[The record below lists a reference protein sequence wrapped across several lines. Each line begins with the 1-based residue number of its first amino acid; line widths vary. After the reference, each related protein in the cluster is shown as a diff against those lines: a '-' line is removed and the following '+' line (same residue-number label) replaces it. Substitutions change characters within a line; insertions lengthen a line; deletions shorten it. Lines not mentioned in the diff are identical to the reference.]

1 MKTKIQW
8 KLMFSYLAL
17 VVLIGFVIYLY
28 LGYSLKNH
36 LTAETRDNL
45 VNEAR
50 LVKVMAA
57 KEIRVMERDG
67 FYLAQT
73 AGREIKSRVS
83 IINDKGTVV
92 GDSEL
97 NVNGVRSLE
106 NHAGRPE
113 IRQALAGDV
122 GTSVRYSS
130 TLGTDML
137 YVAMPFRTESAGG
150 GVVRLALPLSS
161 LDKAVSGM
169 HAMLGAALALAV
181 IFSLL
186 LSYLLSLYIS
196 RPLRTMSAMAS
207 RIGRGD
213 FSCRI
218 PVAGKDEIGE
228 LGSVMNEMAKQME
241 NQLERISAE
250 KNRLDT
256 ILRGMGE
263 GVVVTDENGFVTMSN
278 PAFRTLFLPDGYED
292 GHSLFEIT
300 RQPSMFN
307 TLRKVLKS
315 REDIV
320 EEIELGGAGEKHIL
334 VHWVPLVEGGTLLG
348 AVAVFHDISE
358 LKALERMRSDFVANV
373 SHELRT
379 PVSVIKGYAE
389 TMLSEGSS
397 LAPEKAAQFA
407 GIIHNHAERLANL
420 ISDLLT
426 LSRIE
431 SRAMAMEPMPTN
443 IESAVNRAVRLLDQK
458 WGVKGINV
466 SSDDSL
472 GKMPMV
478 LADHQR
484 LEQVLVNLLDN
495 AIKFTPASGSITVSA
510 TDIGAH
516 VKIDVTDTGCGIPAK
531 DLPRIF
537 ERFYRVDT
545 ARSREL
551 GGTGLGLSIVKHIV
565 QAHGGTVSVESTPGR
580 GSTFSFT
587 LKKLAASPDKS
598 ESNVV

>member
-8 KLMFSYLAL
+8 KLMVSYLAL
-17 VVLIGFVIYLY
+17 VVLIGAVIYSY
-28 LGYSLKNH
+28 LDHTLKTH
-36 LTAETRDNL
+36 LNAEIRDNL

-50 LVKVMAA
+50 LVKIMAA
-57 KEIRVMERDG
+57 KDIRVMECDG
-67 FYLAQT
+67 FSLAQA
-73 AGREIKSRVS
+73 AGREIKARVS
-83 IINDKGTVV
+83 IINGTGVVV

-97 NVNGVRSLE
+97 SAKELRTLE

-113 IRQALAGDV
+113 IRQALAGDI

-130 TLGTDML
+130 TLGTNML

-150 GVVRLALPLSS
+150 GVIRLALPLSN
-161 LDKAVSGM
+161 LDQAISGM
-169 HAMLGAALALAV
+169 HTLLGVALALAV
-181 IFSLL
+181 LCALFF
-186 LSYLLSLYIS
+186 SYLFSSFIS
-196 RPLRTMSAMAS
+196 RPLRNMSAMAV
-207 RIGRGD
+207 RIGKGD

-218 PVAGKDEIGE
+218 PVAGRDEIGE
-228 LGSVMNEMAKQME
+228 LGAVMNEMAKQME
-241 NQLERISAE
+241 TQLEHISAE

-263 GVVVTDENGFVTMSN
+263 GVVVTDENGLVTLSN
-278 PAFRTLFLPDGYED
+278 PAFRTLFSTDGNTD
-292 GHSLFEIT
+292 GKSLFEIT
-300 RQPSMFN
+300 RQPSMFS
-307 TLRKVLKS
+307 TQRRVLRT

-320 EEIELGGAGEKHIL
+320 EEIELGGAEDKHFL
-334 VHWVPLVEGGTLLG
+334 VHWVPLVEGGNLLG

-358 LKALERMRSDFVANV
+358 LKALERIRKDFVANV

-397 LAPEKAAQFA
+397 LTPEKTAQFA

-431 SRAMAMEPMPTN
+431 SGAMSMEPMPTN

-458 WGVKGINV
+458 WSVKGIAV
-466 SSDDSL
+466 TVGDAL
-472 GKMPMV
+472 GEMPML
-478 LADHQR
+478 LADQQR

-495 AIKFTPASGSITVSA
+495 AIKFTAAGGSIRISA
-510 TDIGAH
+510 ADIGTQVRVEVA
-516 VKIDVTDTGCGIPAK
+516 DTGCGIPTK
-531 DLPRIF
+531 DLHRIF

-565 QAHGGTVSVESTPGR
+565 QAHGGTVSVESIPGK

-587 LKKLAASPDKS
+587 LRKADPAASATKS
-598 ESNVV
+598 